1 MTKASTRVAGKV
13 IAAAVAVVVAL
24 LLMPYVRDVI
34 DALGAGED
42 DVDSTVSTLIE
53 WLFALALAILIYSAI
68 VAVPTLVT
76 RRRAGRQS

>member
-1 MTKASTRVAGKV
+1 MTKALKLGAAVVAV
-13 IAAAVAVVVAL
+13 AAAV

-53 WLFALALAILIYSAI
+53 WLIAVAIAVLIYSGL
-68 VAVPTLVT
+68 VALPRLVT
-76 RRRAGRQS
+76 RRRERPTPR